1 LLFHTGLRGLF
12 ASVAEAVAEA
22 LPVEG
27 LRWITFG
34 HVEADECGAMNS
46 WLAAAPKSSVAHGEM
61 GCALSVNDLA
71 DRMPRPLTDGQVLG
85 RATDRDAPCPARAGR
100 RGDVRGDRGRYY
112 AAISSQ

>member
-1 LLFHTGLRGLF
+1 
-12 ASVAEAVAEA
+12 VAEAVVEA

-71 DRMPRPLTDGQVLG
+71 DRMPRPLTDGQVLDG

-100 RGDVRGDRGRYY
+100 RGDVRGDRGRCY